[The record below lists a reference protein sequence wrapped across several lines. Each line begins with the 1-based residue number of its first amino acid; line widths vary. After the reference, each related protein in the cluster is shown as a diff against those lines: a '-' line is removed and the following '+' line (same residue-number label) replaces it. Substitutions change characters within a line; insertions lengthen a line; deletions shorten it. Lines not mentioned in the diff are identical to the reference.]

1 MSEWELFNAARDAHP
16 EGDTDGPSSEQA
28 AEDRCRT
35 CGSESFWY
43 DSQSEAYFCDQCN
56 TLTRKEHATSGNW
69 ESLGEDSGSHNSCG
83 SQFLGDTCSR
93 VYVAGNRNLSRLEL
107 HSSSNNH
114 ETSTIRTW
122 SAINTKA
129 ARLPLHY
136 REKIK
141 TLYALFYR
149 NNLNRDKVKWGII
162 AAFARYTCLMNGT
175 PYTDSDLA
183 RMFGVNTTKLRAG
196 IGRTEKFLKSTETDA
211 DLERAQ
217 ECESSPEGL
226 IMTYGKVI
234 LDNRDEL
241 VHRMETEMQHSL
253 NQTGGLG
260 RDQTGDIPVDSRQI
274 MVLCSNIIAK
284 ADNYKELASATP
296 QVMAASVMYAVFQRN
311 RTSINVEGQEVSAST
326 VGGLFGVSAASI
338 NSYSGFMLRNYDR
351 LIS

>member
-1 MSEWELFNAARDAHP
+1 MSEWELFNAAREAYP
-16 EGDTDGPSSEQA
+16 GDDPAEKQI
-28 AEDRCRT
+28 EDRCRA

-43 DSQSEAYFCDQCN
+43 DSQSEAYFCDHCN

-162 AAFARYTCLMNGT
+162 AAFARYTCLLNGT

-196 IGRTEKFLKSTETDA
+196 IGRTEKFLKSTETEA

-234 LDNRDEL
+234 LDSRDDL
-241 VHRMETEMQHSL
+241 VHRMEAHLTTDHLTTNSL
-253 NQTGGLG
+253 
-260 RDQTGDIPVDSRQI
+260 DPVPIDSRQI
-274 MVLCSNIIAK
+274 MALCSSIIAK

-311 RTSINVEGQEVSAST
+311 RTSGEGQEVSAPT

-351 LIS
+351 LII